1 MQKPRRRNPAGLF
14 CCGVLMETNV
24 KLMKE
29 MINKRMCVS
38 RAEARRL
45 ILAMPENEIRKR
57 MDKIK
62 VLKYQKMR

>member
-1 MQKPRRRNPAGLF
+1 
-14 CCGVLMETNV
+14 METNE